1 MFSRGYV
8 AAVGVMLIVAAG
20 AWTTPQSS
28 NTGKEEFRALAVNM
42 AAMTPASATPVEIT
56 IERWTSDETRDRLMT
71 ILKEQG
77 PDELLKALQKEPR
90 VGFIRS
96 QQSLGYDLHYAR
108 RLPGA
113 DGGERISLATDRP
126 IGFLEATG
134 GGQTLDYRFTLIE
147 LRVGSNGKG
156 EGKMSIAARPEFSDH
171 TLVIENWADQ
181 PVKLQNVEREQ

>member
-1 MFSRGYV
+1 MRGRSALCQMAPRLVMFGRGREVLRIGGVMFSRGYV

-77 PDELLKALQKEPR
+77 
-90 VGFIRS
+90 
-96 QQSLGYDLHYAR
+96 
-108 RLPGA
+108 
-113 DGGERISLATDRP
+113 
-126 IGFLEATG
+126 
-134 GGQTLDYRFTLIE
+134 
-147 LRVGSNGKG
+147 
-156 EGKMSIAARPEFSDH
+156 
-171 TLVIENWADQ
+171 
-181 PVKLQNVEREQ
+181 